1 MLATQLL
8 VFVWTL
14 SSWPEATIFCTGPAT
29 GLIPWLFGLLHF
41 GFLGLLL
48 FGFAS
53 LKWSRAR
60 PVYLIGLCVCL
71 AALPVQARLVQRQIL
86 SCDAP

>member
-1 MLATQLL
+1 MDVEQLARGHDILHR
-8 VFVWTL
+8 
-14 SSWPEATIFCTGPAT
+14 TGN
-29 GLIPWLFGLLHF
+29 GLIRGYSAFHF
-41 GFLGLLL
+41 GISRLLL